1 MGPLIYHKTERMMK
15 PSPYFQNDKEQQELL
30 AKRDAFKFSE
40 PEQSP
45 RLVILVS
52 GREGSGKTHLACTM
66 NELGPVYLIDTEYRA
81 QIVTKKFKSVQFTV
95 AKSFREMA
103 VAVKH
108 ILKYQ
113 RPGTIVLDSGSDLQT
128 FAEIEY
134 LERNEREKVG
144 MPWNWAEV
152 WRLCNAIIDDI
163 KFSEKF
169 NLVITS
175 RLKESY
181 VNEKATG
188 NFVPRI
194 YSTLPYKADIMLQF
208 TQEKDP
214 RLLVMKNGFT
224 GEIGTAVPKSSPL
237 PQLITLLSKTTQ
249 PAQKQPATQ
258 GTGTALKIASQQ

>member
-1 MGPLIYHKTERMMK
+1 MK

-30 AKRDAFKFSE
+30 AKRDSFKFSE
-40 PEQSP
+40 PELSP
-45 RLVILVS
+45 KLVLLVS

-66 NELGPVYLIDTEYRA
+66 SELGPVYLIDTEYRA
-81 QIVTKKFKSVQFTV
+81 QIVTRKFKNVQFTV
-95 AKSFREMA
+95 AKNFREMA

-113 RPGTIVLDSGSDLQT
+113 RAGTIVLDSGSDLQT

-134 LERNEREKVG
+134 LERTEREKVG
-144 MPWNWAEV
+144 MAWNWAEV
-152 WRLCNAIIDDI
+152 WRLCNAIIDDVKI
-163 KFSEKF
+163 SQQF

-214 RLLVMKNGFT
+214 RLLVTKNGFT
-224 GEIGTAVPKSSPL
+224 GGVGTPAPSASSL

-249 PAQKQPATQ
+249 PAQTHPATQ
-258 GTGTALKIASQQ
+258 GSGTALKIASQQ